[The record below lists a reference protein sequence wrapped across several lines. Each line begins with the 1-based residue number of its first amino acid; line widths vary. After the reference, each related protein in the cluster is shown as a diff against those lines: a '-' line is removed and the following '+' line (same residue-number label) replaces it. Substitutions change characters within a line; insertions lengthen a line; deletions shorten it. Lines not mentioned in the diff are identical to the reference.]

1 MSAYFSR
8 NLFHILKYFLKRKV
22 RRTVNVGLFHFNF
35 PIKNIFIVFILV
47 SRLFKTNG
55 KCRLLLRKRNFECL
69 GEFSKA
75 KISPSLFSENS
86 ILVKTTVSIKI
97 NFDGQTNGKCRP
109 FHRNNLK
116 YAFRASEFLIFV
128 GLSITL
134 CCTHFLVF
142 YIEIF
147 AKTSQYDGSIYEKQ
161 QMNYYFS
168 SSIKTKEKTN
178 FEAN

>member
-35 PIKNIFIVFILV
+35 P
-47 SRLFKTNG
+47 SRISSSFLFQF
-55 KCRLLLRKRNFECL
+55 RDFSKRTVNVGFYSGNETSNFWEN
-69 GEFSKA
+69 FSKA
-75 KISPSLFSENS
+75 KTSPSLFPENS
-86 ILVKTTVSIKI
+86 VLVKTTVSIKI

-116 YAFRASEFLIFV
+116 YAFRASEFSIFV

-142 YIEIF
+142 CVEIF
-147 AKTSQYDGSIYEKQ
+147 AKHPNMMDQ
-161 QMNYYFS
+161 F
-168 SSIKTKEKTN
+168 TKN
-178 FEAN
+178 NR